1 MRMAG
6 ANSNMQLKASMGSS
20 TKMMVGPNK
29 NYQAFSS
36 SNSIVAPSSKT
47 VVASSQSKAKVSKTQ
62 SMQMNAAQN
71 KEASVIKKAG
81 SQFVPSKYIN

>member
-1 MRMAG
+1 MRMEG

-36 SNSIVAPSSKT
+36 SNSIVAPSSKA
-47 VVASSQSKAKVSKTQ
+47 VVASTQSNAKVTKS

>member
-1 MRMAG
+1 MEG

-36 SNSIVAPSSKT
+36 SNSIVAPSSKA
-47 VVASSQSKAKVSKTQ
+47 VVASS
-62 SMQMNAAQN
+62 
-71 KEASVIKKAG
+71 
-81 SQFVPSKYIN
+81 